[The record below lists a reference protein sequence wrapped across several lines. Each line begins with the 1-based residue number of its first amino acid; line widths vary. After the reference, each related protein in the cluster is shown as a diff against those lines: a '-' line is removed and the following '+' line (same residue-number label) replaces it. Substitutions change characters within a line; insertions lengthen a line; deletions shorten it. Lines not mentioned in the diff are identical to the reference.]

1 MSCSLPWG
9 GFKFVTDVDCKQVQR
24 HYYHSLQ
31 PPGVTP
37 TAADP
42 TAAEKQPASWE
53 SKIASLADDA
63 AKGYLFEVLHAYA
76 PPPTLTPRLILLTF
90 RSTSSIQH
98 ISMIIT
104 IRTR

>member
-1 MSCSLPWG
+1 MLYSLFDMCGSMSCSLPWG
-9 GFKFVTDVDCKQVQR
+9 GFKFVTDVDSKQQVQR

-37 TAADP
+37 TADP
-42 TAAEKQPASWE
+42 TAAAEKQPASWE

-76 PPPTLTPRLILLTF
+76 PPLLLLPL
-90 RSTSSIQH
+90 SY
-98 ISMIIT
+98 
-104 IRTR
+104 